1 MARWIE
7 RLTPGHFEHGEEFDR
22 EAFDALKEGLK
33 RQRRDIWKFPVFVL
47 GGLLLSVLLSSGIE
61 GFMGNMLGVLSIF
74 AGLILANLSTLR
86 SIKAVKQAR
95 QRLGI
100 KQKDV
105 NAALRKVR
113 QAERQQTVR
122 ETFAPFA
129 GEGVDEAAAAA
140 LMAAIRKR
148 KNQLWQIP
156 LPWIAASVVVAIFA
170 LLIGRSIPNVHFASH
185 LTSQRIVYILILIAA
200 VTASLSWRRR
210 TDKRI
215 AAAAGKAGIAPEAA
229 VAALRLAQD
238 GGSPVRK
245 GRMLTVLL
253 IAIALYILLFLI
265 TASEATSDL
274 GGFLFLGLSLAGIAG
289 AILVYRKHPAGRWLA
304 LLPAA
309 LCMAGSLLPSTFMQK
324 EMVMWMT
331 LGVFFLIPYFLLRYL
346 LYRNGMDKPFGKYL
360 VGGAYV
366 LLVVA
371 LIVQLGG
378 KKYRMKSQGVWGIS
392 MVQSMDGKWGFYHI
406 YKDREIIPCIYDAVK
421 PFDMLNSQHSSE
433 ERMMRTKAC
442 LNGKWGVIDEEG
454 RERIAFKY
462 EEIGDIDSVMTA
474 RMDGKWGLIDHRG
487 REISSF
493 VYEIFGKGDNLL
505 PARLNGKWGLIGL
518 NGREVAPFVYDSIKP
533 FYIHNKDIY
542 VRSDGKWGAI
552 DRKGNELVPCQYDTY
567 QLAFQA
573 NIPPATASTP
583 AQTPSAQTVPA
594 GTTMKIANIDR
605 TRNTFDF
612 VDAASGEKIVYRRLI
627 IHGVEPVD
635 TRCIVKE
642 GTEMVQFV
650 VRGRQELSRRTDGTQ
665 TVITYAGENTVTYSA
680 YAQLKYK
687 LNNGTLT
694 ILGMQ

>member
-7 RLTPGHFEHGEEFDR
+7 KLTPGHFEHGEEFDR
-22 EAFDALKEGLK
+22 EVFGALKEGLK
-33 RQRRDIWKFPVFVL
+33 RQRRDMWKFPVFVL
-47 GGLLLSVLLSSGIE
+47 SGLLLSFLLSSGIG
-61 GFMGNMLGVLSIF
+61 GFVGNMLGVLSIF
-74 AGLILANLSTLR
+74 AGPILANLSMR
-86 SIKAVKQAR
+86 GSIKAVKQAL

-105 NAALRKVR
+105 NAALWNMQQV
-113 QAERQQTVR
+113 ERQQIAR
-122 ETFAPFA
+122 EVLSPFA

-140 LMAAIRKR
+140 LVAAIRKR

-156 LPWIAASVVVAIFA
+156 LLWIAASVIVAIFA

-238 GGSPVRK
+238 GGRPVRTR
-245 GRMLTVLL
+245 RMLTVLL

-265 TASEATSDL
+265 TAPEATSDL

-309 LCMAGSLLPSTFMQK
+309 LCMAGSLLPSTFMQ
-324 EMVMWMT
+324 EEVVMWMT

-346 LYRNGMDKPFGKYL
+346 LYENDMDKPFGKYV

-366 LLVVA
+366 LLAVA
-371 LIVQLGG
+371 LIVQLAG
-378 KKYRMKSQGVWGIS
+378 KKYRTKSQEVWGIS

-406 YKDREIIPCIYDAVK
+406 NKDREIIPCIYDAVK
-421 PFDMLNSQHSSE
+421 PFGMLKFRGSSDE
-433 ERMMRTKAC
+433 EMLYAKVR

-462 EEIGDIDSVMTA
+462 EEMGNID
-474 RMDGKWGLIDHRG
+474 GLL
-487 REISSF
+487 S
-493 VYEIFGKGDNLL
+493 
-505 PARLNGKWGLIGL
+505 ARLNGKWGLIGL
-518 NGREVAPFVYDSIKP
+518 NGREVVPFVYDSIRD
-533 FYIHNKDIY
+533 FSIHDRDIY

-594 GTTMKIANIDR
+594 GMTMKIANIDR

-612 VDAASGEKIVYRRLI
+612 VDVASGEKIVYRRLI

-642 GTEMVQFV
+642 GSEMVQFV
-650 VRGRQELSRRTDGTQ
+650 VRGGREVSRRADGTQ
-665 TVITYAGENTVTYSA
+665 TVTIYAGENTFAYSM
-680 YAQLKYK
+680 YAQLKYE
-687 LNNGTLT
+687 LNDGVLT
-694 ILGMQ
+694 ILGTQ